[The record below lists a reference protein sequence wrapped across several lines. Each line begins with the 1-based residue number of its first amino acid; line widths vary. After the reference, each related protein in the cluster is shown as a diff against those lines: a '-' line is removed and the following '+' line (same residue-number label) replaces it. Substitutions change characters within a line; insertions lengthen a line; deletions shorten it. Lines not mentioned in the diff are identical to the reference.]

1 MPISRISSSPHSP
14 GFQMYETY
22 RYRTVGNSPKNRQ
35 GTSAAPQKSELLPSS
50 TSDENLH
57 EDNKRKYYQI
67 REKNMKPYII

>member
-1 MPISRISSSPHSP
+1 
-14 GFQMYETY
+14 MYETY

-57 EDNKRKYYQI
+57 EDHKRKYYQI
-67 REKNMKPYII
+67 RKKDADLHHKYNK